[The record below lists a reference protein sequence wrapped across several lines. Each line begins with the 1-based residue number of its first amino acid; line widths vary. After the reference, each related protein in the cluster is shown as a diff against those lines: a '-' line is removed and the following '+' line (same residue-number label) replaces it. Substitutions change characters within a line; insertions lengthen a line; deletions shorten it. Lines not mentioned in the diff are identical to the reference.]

1 MSRNKS
7 VPAPAG
13 AAKSQLVDSAQR
25 RRLAPAALY
34 PHPLFPR
41 LAEAVGPAC
50 DLNAEAAEI
59 ECLPSGEIL
68 GGHSR
73 WFTLIKEKVN
83 STTVRMRNEL
93 VGRSP
98 GILGLHVLR
107 NYLREIAADD
117 VTRVSLFSVWDR
129 WRRSLPA
136 TERSGARRRETDGA
150 IRELLGVSRRTLLR
164 QRAVQTLAPDIVDD
178 LAALKLSRGAL
189 ERIACL
195 GASRREKIL
204 AELRVVTD
212 PRSVLATYF
221 PNFRTQRHKKTEA
234 ALAAFARELEA
245 GIKDLHEREHMAAQF
260 AGPHATTLRNARRLI
275 DILLGDA
282 GAPGARP

>member
-7 VPAPAG
+7 
-13 AAKSQLVDSAQR
+13 AATAEKKKLTESAQR
-25 RRLAPAALY
+25 RQVAPAALF
-34 PHPLFPR
+34 PHPLLPK
-41 LAEAVGPAC
+41 LVEAVGPARGSSVGA
-50 DLNAEAAEI
+50 DEI
-59 ECLPSGEIL
+59 ECLPSGEII
-68 GGHSR
+68 GGHGR
-73 WFTLIKEKVN
+73 WLGLTEGGADSV
-83 STTVRMRNEL
+83 TTFMHNEL
-93 VGRSP
+93 AELSP

-107 NYLREIAADD
+107 NYQREIAADD

-136 TERSGARRRETDGA
+136 AERSGSRRRETDGA
-150 IRELLGVSRRTLLR
+150 IRVLLGVSRRTLLR
-164 QRAVQTLAPDIVDD
+164 QRAVQTLAPDIVDE

-245 GIKDLHEREHMAAQF
+245 GIKDLDEREHMATQF
-260 AGPHATTLRNARRLI
+260 AGSHETTLRKARRLI

-282 GAPGARP
+282 AAPGARP